1 MKIVR
6 GRNDRRPVTIQQLDS
21 AAAEIVNAWRLDD
34 AGPCR
39 WSGPSF
45 NAVGNEVAIEELE
58 LAYEELVWL
67 AEPGT
72 PKSMSRSRTKRR
84 SRTGRRRASRSAAR
98 SGCRSSIETAMR
110 RSRAFAS

>member
-21 AAAEIVNAWRLDD
+21 AGGRIVNAWRLDD
-34 AGPCR
+34 AWPCC

-58 LAYEELVWL
+58 LAYEELVRL

-72 PKSMSRSRTKRR
+72 PKSMSRSRTKREGA
-84 SRTGRRRASRSAAR
+84 GRGAGGLPGVQRDRDVGRCGRVSKRQ
-98 SGCRSSIETAMR
+98 
-110 RSRAFAS
+110 